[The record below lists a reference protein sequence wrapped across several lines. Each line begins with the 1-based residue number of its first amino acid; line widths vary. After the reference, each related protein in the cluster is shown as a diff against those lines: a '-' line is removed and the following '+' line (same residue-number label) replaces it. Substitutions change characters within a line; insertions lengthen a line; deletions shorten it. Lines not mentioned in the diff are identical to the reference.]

1 MLISIYSSRFAENCC
16 CIFAFY
22 KKEEYDVKCFLYLNK
37 EEKWKQTTDNRAK
50 TRMRT

>member
-37 EEKWKQTTDNRAK
+37 EEKGKQTTG
-50 TRMRT
+50 

>member
-1 MLISIYSSRFAENCC
+1 MLISIYSSRFAENHC

-37 EEKWKQTTDNRAK
+37 EEKGKQTTG
-50 TRMRT
+50 